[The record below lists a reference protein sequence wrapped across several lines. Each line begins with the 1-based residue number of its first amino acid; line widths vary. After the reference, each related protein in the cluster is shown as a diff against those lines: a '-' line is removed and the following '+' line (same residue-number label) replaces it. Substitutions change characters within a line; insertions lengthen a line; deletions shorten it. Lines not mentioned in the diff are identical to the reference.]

1 MWAEPIPGFALRNHI
16 QEKAPYTKH
25 VKLACHHRSSK
36 ALASCPELLSCL
48 DPEQLSAPWGQKPGS
63 PPWPGVNSVT
73 RESSTNICK
82 ESTLYRRL
90 VQRKWRTLR
99 TWTCF
104 KLTGFFLSPTDVTLK
119 LSDSLHGLPH
129 REGVSPGCVPPEPEP
144 FTLLLNDP
152 SLPSCGS
159 STPSSSA

>member
-1 MWAEPIPGFALRNHI
+1 MWAEHIPGFALTNYIR
-16 QEKAPYTKH
+16 EKAPYTKH

-36 ALASCPELLSCL
+36 ASASCPELLSCL
-48 DPEQLSAPWGQKPGS
+48 DPEQLSAPWGQNPGC

-129 REGVSPGCVPPEPEP
+129 REVVSPGSVPPEPEP